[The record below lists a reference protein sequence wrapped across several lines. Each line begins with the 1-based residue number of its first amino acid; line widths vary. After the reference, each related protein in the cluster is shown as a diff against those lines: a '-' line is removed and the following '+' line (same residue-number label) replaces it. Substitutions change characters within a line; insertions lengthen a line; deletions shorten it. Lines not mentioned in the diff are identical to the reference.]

1 LEKRE
6 AKMKS
11 KINTR
16 KQNKIDLKI
25 KEIEIRLNEIDNI
38 EWMVEGVY
46 QNNINDR
53 RTELLAQIDLLKSV
67 K

>member
-1 LEKRE
+1 
-6 AKMKS
+6 MKS